1 MIRGKATKC
10 ANASFTSFR
19 KSQALCGLAT
29 CGLKT
34 KRSKKMIDNTQKK
47 PYNSNITIEINKPMI
62 ENSRFGHGLHRE
74 LRMVRTRQEQPDR
87 MDL

>member
-1 MIRGKATKC
+1 
-10 ANASFTSFR
+10 
-19 KSQALCGLAT
+19 
-29 CGLKT
+29 
-34 KRSKKMIDNTQKK
+34 MIDNTQKK